1 MHTKIE
7 LKPRSTSRTEKLAA
21 LLYSLFSYL
30 FFLLTFVYLI
40 GFLGNVAVPKSIDSG
55 PDLAWPWA
63 LVVDVLLITVFALQH
78 SIMARKSFKRRWCH
92 VIPPVI
98 ERATYVL
105 ASSAVLALICWLWQP
120 IDISV
125 WSVQSPLFAGLLVT
139 LYWFGWGLVLL
150 ASFMISHFELFGVKQ
165 PFDTLRQPKPVN
177 NAFRTP
183 ALYKLVRHPLYLGFL
198 IAFWVTPEMSVGHLV
213 FALTS
218 TLYILI
224 GTQLEEKDLVE
235 LFGDKYRVYQ
245 KNVGMLLP
253 SLRRK
258 SGTGR

>member
-1 MHTKIE
+1 MHTQTE
-7 LKPRSTSRTEKLAA
+7 LIKGSTSRTKKLAA
-21 LLYSLFSYL
+21 LLFSLFSYL
-30 FFLLTFVYLI
+30 SFLLTFVYLI
-40 GFLGNVAVPKSIDSG
+40 GFLGNVVVPKSIDSG
-55 PDLAWPWA
+55 SGLAWPWA

-78 SIMARKSFKRRWCH
+78 SIMARKSFKRRWCR

-105 ASSAVLALICWLWQP
+105 VSSGVLALMCWLWQP

-125 WSVQSPLFAGLLVT
+125 WSVQSPVLAGVLVT
-139 LYWFGWGLVLL
+139 LFWLGWGLVLL

-165 PFDTLRQPKPVN
+165 PFDTLHQPKPVN

-218 TLYILI
+218 TVYILI

-235 LFGDKYRVYQ
+235 LFGDKYRDYQ
-245 KNVGMLLP
+245 KSVGMLLP
-253 SLRRK
+253 NLRRK
-258 SGTGR
+258 SGSGR

>member
-1 MHTKIE
+1 M
-7 LKPRSTSRTEKLAA
+7 
-21 LLYSLFSYL
+21 
-30 FFLLTFVYLI
+30 
-40 GFLGNVAVPKSIDSG
+40 
-55 PDLAWPWA
+55 
-63 LVVDVLLITVFALQH
+63 
-78 SIMARKSFKRRWCH
+78 
-92 VIPPVI
+92 
-98 ERATYVL
+98 
-105 ASSAVLALICWLWQP
+105 
-120 IDISV
+120 
-125 WSVQSPLFAGLLVT
+125 
-139 LYWFGWGLVLL
+139 
-150 ASFMISHFELFGVKQ
+150 
-165 PFDTLRQPKPVN
+165 
-177 NAFRTP
+177 
-183 ALYKLVRHPLYLGFL
+183 RHPLYLGFL

>member
-1 MHTKIE
+1 MYTKIE
-7 LKPRSTSRTEKLAA
+7 LIPRSTSRTTKLAA
-21 LLYSLFSYL
+21 LLYSLFSYV
-30 FFLLTFVYLI
+30 FFLLTFVYLM
-40 GFLGNVAVPKSIDSG
+40 GFLGNVVVPKSIDSG
-55 PDLAWPWA
+55 LGLAWPWA

-78 SIMARKSFKRRWCH
+78 SIMARKSFKRRWCR

-105 ASSAVLALICWLWQP
+105 ASSVVLALMCWLWQP

-125 WSVQSPLFAGLLVT
+125 WSVQSPVLAGVLVT
-139 LYWFGWGLVLL
+139 LFWLGWGLVLL

-165 PFDTLRQPKPVN
+165 PFDTLHQPKPVN

-218 TLYILI
+218 TIYILI

-235 LFGDKYRVYQ
+235 LFGDKYRDYQ
-245 KNVGMLLP
+245 KSVGMLLP
-253 SLRRK
+253 NLRRK
-258 SGTGR
+258 SGSGR

>member
-7 LKPRSTSRTEKLAA
+7 LIPRSTDRTEKLAA

-30 FFLLTFVYLI
+30 FFLLTFVYLM
-40 GFLGNVAVPKSIDSG
+40 GFLGNVVVPKSIDSG
-55 PDLAWPWA
+55 PGLAWPWA
-63 LVVDVLLITVFALQH
+63 LAVDVLLITVFALQH
-78 SIMARKSFKRRWCH
+78 SIMARKSFKRRWCR

-105 ASSAVLALICWLWQP
+105 VSSGVLALMCWLWQP

-125 WSVQSPLFAGLLVT
+125 WSVQSPVLAGVLVT
-139 LYWFGWGLVLL
+139 LFWLGWGLVLL

-165 PFDTLRQPKPVN
+165 PFDTLHQPKPVN

-218 TLYILI
+218 TVYILI

-235 LFGDKYRVYQ
+235 LFGDKYRDYQ
-245 KNVGMLLP
+245 KSVGMLLP
-253 SLRRK
+253 NLRRK
-258 SGTGR
+258 SGSGR